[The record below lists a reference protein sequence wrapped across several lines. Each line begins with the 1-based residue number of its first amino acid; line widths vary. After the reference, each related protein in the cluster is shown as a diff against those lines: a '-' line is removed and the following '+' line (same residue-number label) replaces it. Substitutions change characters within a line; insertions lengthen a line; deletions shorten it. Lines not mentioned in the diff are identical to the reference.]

1 MRNLLILIL
10 VPLLAAS
17 FAPQATLQRR
27 TALLSSVTHGDG
39 SFLYRE
45 EPTELER
52 DVIRKEEGNPKHS
65 SFHVVHGPETIDD
78 KTDPAHTSHHHL

>member
-1 MRNLLILIL
+1 MMRNLLILIL

-17 FAPQATLQRR
+17 FAPQVTLQRR

-52 DVIRKEEGNPKHS
+52 DGILQEGNPKHS